1 MDEQIRVGVIGLG
14 AMGAPMARHLA
25 HAGLLGMVWN
35 RANSK
40 AKALA
45 KETGALVAAGPA
57 QLSAGCNVILTCVS
71 ADHDLLDVVGQLLP
85 GVKPGTV
92 LIDSSTVSPATAR
105 SVSESLQDAGAGFV
119 DAPVSGGVEGA
130 KKGTLSVM
138 AGGDS
143 ANISRIMPVLEA
155 FSATVT
161 HMGPV
166 GSGQATK
173 AVNQVMIAGIA
184 EAVCEALALGEK
196 LNLPS
201 ERLLSVVGA
210 GAASSWFLE
219 HRGKTMLENSF
230 DVGFKLSLLLKDLL
244 ICQDLA
250 QELDI
255 SIPTTEAA
263 IRDYRELV
271 ALGDGEH
278 DISGLIRLKRGT
290 GASPT

>member
-1 MDEQIRVGVIGLG
+1 MDEKIRAGVIGLG

-25 HAGLLGMVWN
+25 NSGFLSMVWN
-35 RANSK
+35 RTSSTAEEIS
-40 AKALA
+40 
-45 KETGALVAAGPA
+45 KETGAPKAGTPEQLAAA
-57 QLSAGCNVILTCVS
+57 CNVILTCVS
-71 ADHDLLDVVGQLLP
+71 ADQDLLDVVEQLLP
-85 GVKPGTV
+85 GVNPGSV
-92 LIDSSTVSPATAR
+92 LVDTSTVSPATAKR
-105 SVSESLQDAGAGFV
+105 VASSLQDVSAGFV

-130 KKGTLSVM
+130 KKGALSVM

-143 ANISRIMPVLEA
+143 ATISRIMPVLETI
-155 FSATVT
+155 SATVT

-201 ERLLSVVGA
+201 ERLLSIVGA

-250 QELDI
+250 RELDI
-255 SIPTTEAA
+255 SMPTTEAA

-271 ALGDGEH
+271 NLGDGNH
-278 DISGLIRLKRGT
+278 DISGLIRLKRGVD
-290 GASPT
+290 G